1 MKKKNEIHIYESPDK
16 SETLYLDTTKKVE
29 ISNKWILCRAATP
42 NDMKRVNSDEK
53 AELKTMGYVI
63 KNSNKLR
70 TTEKPSN
77 KKLNP

>member
-1 MKKKNEIHIYESPDK
+1 
-16 SETLYLDTTKKVE
+16 
-29 ISNKWILCRAATP
+29 
-42 NDMKRVNSDEK
+42 MKRVNSDEK